1 MSTLQVFN
9 DSTDPSEH
17 SPWSVHPD
25 WQPVVSEDELA
36 NYQIEAYKRGRAD
49 EREALEKV
57 VADLVNHQLERSG
70 ELAYKILGELAS
82 HHIPYY
88 HVKMRMVSLYK
99 LELMILVD
107 EQSFATS
114 QFLEVYQTTAILEA
128 AYQEPD
134 LWITL
139 SYLPTTINSWNNT
152 ALTADG
158 YFFTLN
164 LR

>member
-1 MSTLQVFN
+1 
-9 DSTDPSEH
+9 
-17 SPWSVHPD
+17 
-25 WQPVVSEDELA
+25 
-36 NYQIEAYKRGRAD
+36 
-49 EREALEKV
+49 
-57 VADLVNHQLERSG
+57 
-70 ELAYKILGELAS
+70 
-82 HHIPYY
+82 
-88 HVKMRMVSLYK
+88 MRMVSLYK